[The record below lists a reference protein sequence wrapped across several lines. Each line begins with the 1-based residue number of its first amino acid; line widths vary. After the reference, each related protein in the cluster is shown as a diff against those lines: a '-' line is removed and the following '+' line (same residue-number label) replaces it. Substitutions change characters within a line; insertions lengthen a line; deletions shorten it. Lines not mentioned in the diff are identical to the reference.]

1 MVYPKSPDL
10 KGRVYMAFNV
20 QLLRLRACH
29 KKTKAKRRRALQ
41 YNRNCSVLF
50 YHFPR
55 KELGMT
61 IRLKFVFG
69 IFIFSCVGWGG
80 EQVPRLSPGAEEAL
94 RKLNLSGI
102 KLNLKERC
110 IDVNATVCLHEGL
123 LELVACTKG
132 SKEHE
137 SILSIAARPMHIHAA
152 MLLMGARPGTP
163 AMRKARDEARTR
175 WVPVEPA
182 GDPIVV
188 SLVFPDSKG
197 KPQEHPISKF
207 ISPAQPDE
215 ISGIPAK
222 KKLKTFPASFLFAG
236 SHLVENGSGPK
247 KYVCEQSG
255 NVISISTFGDELLCL
270 PGIHGHQ
277 NNGLAWQVNP
287 KGLPRVGEQVILRL
301 RLKAKAPHKK

>member
-1 MVYPKSPDL
+1 MW
-10 KGRVYMAFNV
+10 
-20 QLLRLRACH
+20 
-29 KKTKAKRRRALQ
+29 
-41 YNRNCSVLF
+41 
-50 YHFPR
+50 
-55 KELGMT
+55 
-61 IRLKFVFG
+61 LKFIFG
-69 IFIFSCVGWGG
+69 IFFFLCVGWG
-80 EQVPRLSPGAEEAL
+80 EEPASKLSPQMGQAL
-94 RKLNLSGI
+94 RKLNLPGI

-110 IDVNATVCLHEGL
+110 VDVNATICLHEGL

-137 SILSIAARPMHIHAA
+137 SILSIAARPMHIHTA

-163 AMRKARDEARTR
+163 AMRKAQDGAPNR

-182 GDPIVV
+182 GDPVHV

-197 KPQEHPISKF
+197 KPQEYPIQKF

-215 ISGIPAK
+215 ISGIPTK
-222 KKLKTFPASFLFAG
+222 KKLATFSASFLFAG
-236 SHLVENGSGPK
+236 SHLVENGAGPR

-277 NNGLAWQVNP
+277 NDGLAWQVNAN
-287 KGLPRVGEQVILRL
+287 GLPGIGEQVILRL
-301 RLKAKAPHKK
+301 RPKSKAPHKK

>member
-1 MVYPKSPDL
+1 MW
-10 KGRVYMAFNV
+10 
-20 QLLRLRACH
+20 
-29 KKTKAKRRRALQ
+29 
-41 YNRNCSVLF
+41 
-50 YHFPR
+50 
-55 KELGMT
+55 
-61 IRLKFVFG
+61 LKFIFG
-69 IFIFSCVGWGG
+69 IFFFLCVGWG
-80 EQVPRLSPGAEEAL
+80 EEPAPKLSPQMGQAL
-94 RKLNLSGI
+94 RKLNLPGI

-110 IDVNATVCLHEGL
+110 VDVNATICLHEGL

-137 SILSIAARPMHIHAA
+137 SILSIAARPMHIHTA

-163 AMRKARDEARTR
+163 AMRKAQDGAPNR

-182 GDPIVV
+182 GDPVHV

-197 KPQEHPISKF
+197 KPQEYPIQKF

-215 ISGIPAK
+215 ISGIPTK
-222 KKLKTFPASFLFAG
+222 KKLATFSASFLFAG
-236 SHLVENGSGPK
+236 SHLVENGAGPR

-277 NNGLAWQVNP
+277 NDGLAWQVNAN
-287 KGLPRVGEQVILRL
+287 GLPGIGEQVILRL
-301 RLKAKAPHKK
+301 RLKAKSPHKK

>member
-1 MVYPKSPDL
+1 
-10 KGRVYMAFNV
+10 
-20 QLLRLRACH
+20 
-29 KKTKAKRRRALQ
+29 
-41 YNRNCSVLF
+41 
-50 YHFPR
+50 
-55 KELGMT
+55 MT
-61 IRLKFVFG
+61 IQLKYVFVF
-69 IFIFSCVGWGG
+69 FLFSCVGWGG
-80 EQVPRLSPGAEEAL
+80 EQVPELSPGAEEAL
-94 RKLNLSGI
+94 RKLNLPGI

-152 MLLMGARPGTP
+152 MLLIGAKPGTP

-175 WVPVEPA
+175 WVSVEPA
-182 GDPIVV
+182 GDPISV

-215 ISGIPAK
+215 IVGVLTK
-222 KKLKTFPASFLFAG
+222 KKLETFPASFLFAG
-236 SHLVENGSGPK
+236 SHLVEDGPGPK

-277 NNGLAWQVNP
+277 NDGLSWQVNP
-287 KGLPRVGEQVILRL
+287 EGLPKIGKRVILRL
-301 RLKAKAPHKK
+301 RPKAKAPHKK

>member
-1 MVYPKSPDL
+1 MW
-10 KGRVYMAFNV
+10 
-20 QLLRLRACH
+20 
-29 KKTKAKRRRALQ
+29 
-41 YNRNCSVLF
+41 
-50 YHFPR
+50 
-55 KELGMT
+55 
-61 IRLKFVFG
+61 LKFIFG
-69 IFIFSCVGWGG
+69 IFFFLCVGWG
-80 EQVPRLSPGAEEAL
+80 EEPAPKLSPQMGQAL
-94 RKLNLSGI
+94 RKLNLPGI

-110 IDVNATVCLHEGL
+110 VDVNATICLHEGL

-137 SILSIAARPMHIHAA
+137 SILSIAARPMHIHTA

-163 AMRKARDEARTR
+163 AMRKAQDGAPNR

-182 GDPIVV
+182 GDPVHV

-197 KPQEHPISKF
+197 KPQEYPIQKF

-215 ISGIPAK
+215 ISGIPTK
-222 KKLKTFPASFLFAG
+222 KKLATFAASFLFAG
-236 SHLVENGSGPK
+236 SHLVENGAGPR

-277 NNGLAWQVNP
+277 NDGLAWQVNS
-287 KGLPRVGEQVILRL
+287 KGLPGVGEQVILRL
-301 RLKAKAPHKK
+301 RPKPKAPHKK

>member
-1 MVYPKSPDL
+1 MW
-10 KGRVYMAFNV
+10 
-20 QLLRLRACH
+20 
-29 KKTKAKRRRALQ
+29 
-41 YNRNCSVLF
+41 
-50 YHFPR
+50 
-55 KELGMT
+55 
-61 IRLKFVFG
+61 LKFIFG
-69 IFIFSCVGWGG
+69 IFFFLCVGWG
-80 EQVPRLSPGAEEAL
+80 EEPAPKLSPQMGQAL
-94 RKLNLSGI
+94 RKLNLPGI

-110 IDVNATVCLHEGL
+110 VDVNATICLHEGL

-137 SILSIAARPMHIHAA
+137 SILSIAARPMHIHTA

-163 AMRKARDEARTR
+163 ATRKAQDGAPNR

-182 GDPIVV
+182 GDPVHV

-197 KPQEHPISKF
+197 KLQEYPIQKF

-215 ISGIPAK
+215 ISGIPTK
-222 KKLKTFPASFLFAG
+222 KKLATFSASFLFAG
-236 SHLVENGSGPK
+236 SHLVENGAGPR

-277 NNGLAWQVNP
+277 NDGLAWQVNS
-287 KGLPRVGEQVILRL
+287 KGLPGIGEQIILRL
-301 RLKAKAPHKK
+301 RLKAKSPHKK